1 MADLIKTLFASG
13 SFIPHGHCYLWQTNL
28 VGLHVLSDAMIALA
42 YYSIPITLVYFVR
55 QRKDLPFDW
64 IFLLFGAFIISCGT
78 THLMEIWT
86 LWHPAYWLS
95 GMLKA
100 VTALISLYTAIA
112 LVQLMPQALLLPSP
126 AQLAEMNQ
134 ELQQQIHDRQ
144 QAEAQVRQLNQVLEA
159 KVAQRTADLEQSM
172 NQVRESM
179 QRATLAM
186 DAAKMGSWEWDLA
199 TQTII
204 WSPYHE
210 RLWGYVPGMPERS
223 YEDWARRVH
232 PEDLAR
238 VESAIEQARG
248 SDRDFSEEYR
258 VVWDDGSMH
267 WVAAF
272 GRFYFDAQ
280 DEPFQMR
287 GMVQDIDERKRTE
300 AAFLESESRF
310 RTLAD
315 NISQLAWMADA
326 NGWIFWYNRRWF
338 EYTGTTLE
346 QMQGWGWQQVHH
358 PDHLDRVVER
368 YRHCVVETGQTWED
382 TFPLRGQEGSYRWFL
397 SRAIPITDED
407 GKILRWFGT
416 NTDITDLKYVQ
427 DTLEERNKELDS
439 FVHVVSHDL
448 KAPLRAIANLS
459 EWIEEDLD
467 GKLEAN
473 TQQQMALLRSRVY
486 RMEAMISGLL
496 NYARVGRVNFELE
509 SVAVADLLLE
519 VMDSLAIPTT
529 FTVKIAPDFPT
540 ILTKRLLLFQVFAN
554 LIGNGI
560 KHHDR
565 PDGTIRLAVVD
576 RKEFYEFVVA
586 DDGPGIAP
594 EDQASIFTMFQTGS
608 SQKKDST
615 GVGLAIVKKIIE
627 AETGTIRVESQIGQ
641 GTTFYFTWPKQPRG
655 PA

>member
-1 MADLIKTLFASG
+1 MAELIEMLFSSG

-28 VGLHVLSDAMIALA
+28 VGLHVISDAMIALA
-42 YYSIPITLVYFVR
+42 YYSIPITLIYFVR
-55 QRKDLPFDW
+55 KRKDLPFDW

-78 THLMEIWT
+78 THLLAIWT
-86 LWHPAYWLS
+86 LWHPAYWLL
-95 GMLKA
+95 GILKA
-100 VTALISLYTAIA
+100 MTALISLYTAIA
-112 LVQLMPQALLLPSP
+112 LVQLIPQALLLPSP
-126 AQLAEMNQ
+126 AQLSEINQ
-134 ELQQQIHDRQ
+134 QLQQQIHDRQ
-144 QAEAQVRQLNQVLEA
+144 QAEAQVRQLNQALEA

-172 NQVRESM
+172 HQVRESM

-186 DAAKMGSWEWDLA
+186 DAAKMGSWDWDLS

-210 RLWGYVPGMPERS
+210 RLWGYEAGTAERS
-223 YEDWARRVH
+223 YEDWARRVY

-238 VESAIEQARG
+238 VESAIEQARVG
-248 SDRDFSEEYR
+248 ERDFSEEYR

-272 GRFYFDAQ
+272 GRFYFDEQ
-280 DEPFQMR
+280 DQPFQMM
-287 GMVQDIDERKRTE
+287 GMVQDIDERKCTE

-315 NISQLAWMADA
+315 NISQLAWMADS

-338 EYTGTTLE
+338 DYTGTNLD

-358 PDHLDRVVER
+358 PDHIDRVVER
-368 YRHCVVETGQTWED
+368 YRHCIVETGQVWED
-382 TFPLRGQEGSYRWFL
+382 TFPLRGQDGSYRWFL
-397 SRAIPITDED
+397 SRAIPIMDED

-416 NTDITDLKYVQ
+416 NTDVTDLKNVQ
-427 DTLEERNKELDS
+427 DTLEERNHELDS

-459 EWIEEDLD
+459 EWIEDDLD
-467 GKLEAN
+467 GKLEED

-496 NYARVGRVNFELE
+496 SYARVGRVNFELE

-519 VMDSLAIPTT
+519 VMDSLAVPST
-529 FTVKIAPDFPT
+529 FTVKIAPNLPT

-554 LIGNGI
+554 LIGNAV

-565 PDGTIRLAVVD
+565 SDGLIQVSVID
-576 RKEFYEFVVA
+576 RQEFYEFVVA

-594 EDQASIFTMFQTGS
+594 EEQASIFTIFQSNS

-627 AETGTIRVESQIGQ
+627 SETGTIRVESQVGQ
-641 GTTFYFTWPKQPRG
+641 GTTFYLTWPKQPRG
-655 PA
+655 QV